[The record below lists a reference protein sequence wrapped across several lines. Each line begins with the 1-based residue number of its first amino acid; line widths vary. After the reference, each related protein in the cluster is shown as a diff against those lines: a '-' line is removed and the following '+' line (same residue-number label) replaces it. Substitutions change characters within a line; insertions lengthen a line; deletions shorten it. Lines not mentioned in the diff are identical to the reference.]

1 MSGSPLSS
9 GSIAIIDWLGTLG
22 PRWGLPGEACRVHG
36 LLFLV
41 ARPLPAS
48 EIAVALTMDELA
60 VQEALA
66 WLSEDRLA
74 VRGQAGWST
83 QADPW
88 TLVTQALEARRE
100 REIATAR
107 SVHEAWDRGRQGEDP
122 IVEQQARRLFD
133 LVKDVASIEAGARR
147 LSPGTMR
154 TLIGI
159 GGRAV
164 RLADRAFGNRRKDL

>member
-1 MSGSPLSS
+1 
-9 GSIAIIDWLGTLG
+9 
-22 PRWGLPGEACRVHG
+22 
-36 LLFLV
+36 LLFLI

-48 EIAVALTMDELA
+48 EIGLALAMDELA

-74 VRGQAGWST
+74 VQGPTGWWT

-88 TLVTQALEARRE
+88 ALVMQALEARRE
-100 REIATAR
+100 REIATAQSVYQAWER
-107 SVHEAWDRGRQGEDP
+107 SRQGEDS
-122 IVEQQARRLFD
+122 IVERQAQRLFD

-159 GGRAV
+159 GGRAA

>member
-1 MSGSPLSS
+1 MSGSPLSP

-36 LLFLV
+36 LLFLI
-41 ARPLPAS
+41 ARPLSAS
-48 EIAVALTMDELA
+48 EIVVALAMDELA
-60 VQEALA
+60 VQEALT

-74 VRGQAGWST
+74 VQGPAGWST

-88 TLVTQALEARRE
+88 MLVMQALEVRRE
-100 REIATAR
+100 REMATAQ
-107 SVHEAWDRGRQGEDP
+107 SVHEAWERSRQGEDP
-122 IVEQQARRLFD
+122 IVERQARRLFD

-159 GGRAV
+159 GGRAA
-164 RLADRAFGNRRKDL
+164 RLAGRLYWRLSLV

>member
-1 MSGSPLSS
+1 MRGSPLSS

-41 ARPLPAS
+41 ARPLSES
-48 EIAVALTMDELA
+48 EIVMMLAMDDLT
-60 VQEALA
+60 VQEALT

-74 VRGQAGWST
+74 VQGPTGWLT

-88 TLVTQALEARRE
+88 SLVTQALEARRE
-100 REIATAR
+100 REIATAQ
-107 SVHEAWDRGRQGEDP
+107 SVHEAWERGRQGEDP
-122 IVEQQARRLFD
+122 IVERQAQRLFD

-159 GGRAV
+159 GGRAA
-164 RLADRAFGNRRKDL
+164 RLVDRAFGNRRKDL